1 MNGTFRREPSRMP
14 VSRSPKALDR
24 RAFLGA
30 LFAPIAV
37 AGAGWPEFR
46 GDGSNFLVDH
56 GRLPVE
62 WSDRKNVSWS
72 VAPPG
77 YGQSS
82 PVLYGDKAF
91 VTSVDG
97 SNKETLMIAA
107 FDLFTGKS
115 LWTHYASP
123 AQSIAESNTVSKA
136 APTPVVNADGV
147 YAFFETGNLVAVNH
161 GGQLRWERRLTEEFG
176 EFWGRHGIGSSLRL
190 CQSGVIALAAH
201 DGPSYLIC
209 LDCPSGKTVWK
220 TDRPKGVSWSTP
232 TIVEQDGR
240 ELALVSS
247 RDRVDAYDT
256 LDGSLLWTLNGLE
269 GTFVASPTPIPGGAI
284 IGSSN
289 KGQTAAIRF
298 GSNARSTPEI
308 VWRASEAASYFNSP
322 LAYRSR
328 VYMVNKA
335 GVAFCLDLETG
346 RMLWHQR
353 LKGPC
358 WASSIGTQD
367 FVYFFGVNGVV
378 SVYRATD
385 SALKVAENRLS
396 EESRLYGIAVSEER
410 LILRFGRRLACIRS
424 RPGGG
429 EEPSKD
435 RASLWNQNHAVEIGN
450 R

>member
-1 MNGTFRREPSRMP
+1 MP

-24 RAFLGA
+24 RAFLGT

-46 GDGSNFLVDH
+46 GDGSSFLGGH
-56 GRLPVE
+56 QRLPLE
-62 WSDRKNVSWS
+62 WSDRQNVAWS
-72 VAPPG
+72 VVPPG

-82 PVLYGDKAF
+82 PVLYGDQAF
-91 VTSVDG
+91 VTSVDR
-97 SNKETLMIAA
+97 SNKETLMVAA
-107 FDLFTGKS
+107 FDLSTGKK
-115 LWTHYASP
+115 LWTHRASP
-123 AQSIAESNTVSKA
+123 AQSIQDSGTVSKA
-136 APTPVVNADGV
+136 APTPAADAEGV

-161 GGQLRWERRLTEEFG
+161 SGELRWERRLTEEFG
-176 EFWGRHGIGSSLRL
+176 NFGGRHGIGSSLRL
-190 CQSGVIALAAH
+190 CRSGVIALAAH

-209 LDCPSGKTVWK
+209 MDCHSGKTVWK

-232 TIVEQDGR
+232 TIIEQNGR

-256 LDGSLLWTLNGLE
+256 RDGSLLWTLNGLE
-269 GTFVASPTPIPGGAI
+269 GTFIASPTPIPGGAI
-284 IGSSN
+284 IGSSK

-298 GSNARSTPEI
+298 GSKAQSTPEI

-346 RMLWHQR
+346 RALWHQR
-353 LKGPC
+353 LKGAC
-358 WASSIGTQD
+358 WASSIGAED

-385 SALKVAENRLS
+385 SALKVAENQLS
-396 EESRLYGIAVSEER
+396 EESRLYGIAVSGER
-410 LILRFGRRLACIRS
+410 LILRFGRRLACICS

-429 EEPSKD
+429 QEPSTD
-435 RASLWNQNHAVEIGN
+435 RASLWRPPHAVEVGN